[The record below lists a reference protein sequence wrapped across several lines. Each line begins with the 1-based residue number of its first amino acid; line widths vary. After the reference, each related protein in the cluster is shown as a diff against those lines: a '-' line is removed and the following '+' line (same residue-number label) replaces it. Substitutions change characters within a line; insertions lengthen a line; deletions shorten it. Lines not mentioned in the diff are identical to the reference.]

1 MYNSI
6 LSVERGTQFDGESN
20 RIHYHYYVLCLLHY
34 YNYMMIKINKRYES
48 HSLCKPLKG

>member
-6 LSVERGTQFDGESN
+6 LSIERRTPFDGASN

-34 YNYMMIKINKRYES
+34 YNYMMIKLTSETNHIHYAN
-48 HSLCKPLKG
+48 H